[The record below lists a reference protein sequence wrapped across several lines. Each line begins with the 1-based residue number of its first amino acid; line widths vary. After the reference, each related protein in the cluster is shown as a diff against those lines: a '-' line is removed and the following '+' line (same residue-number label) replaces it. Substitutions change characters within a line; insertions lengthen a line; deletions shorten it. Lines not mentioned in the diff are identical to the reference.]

1 MTTDDSELPTELAA
15 AIDRLDQLVTRFEAH
30 PDPAVKDRVFE
41 LLMGN
46 DVGPRRDFIVD
57 GAAQLD
63 RDRIDA

>member
-1 MTTDDSELPTELAA
+1 VADN
-15 AIDRLDQLVTRFEAH
+15 
-30 PDPAVKDRVFE
+30 VFE

-57 GAAQLD
+57 GAAGLD